1 MKPAYSVRIANELFR
16 FQIIR
21 EREGE
26 ATTVQTYG

>member
-1 MKPAYSVRIANELFR
+1 VGCLFH
-16 FQIIR
+16 FYIIR